1 MKSIRKTMVVM
12 LCIVLLMA
20 CLGMGCSQQ
29 AATPQTLGG
38 SESVALE
45 PSETLE
51 EPVEITFQHAGG
63 TSPAQLEVL
72 DEVARA
78 FEEENPGVKVN
89 IMDVGW
95 GEAHSTYMNSL
106 AAGVAPDIVM
116 MGGTWPVEFI
126 EMGALAPVDE
136 YVSEEL
142 LDSFFDSGFDAVR
155 KEGDD
160 HVYGIPWDGSTWALF
175 YRTDLFEEA
184 GLDPNSPPTT
194 WEEVVEYG
202 EKLSQNGTSGLV
214 FPCAGWEP
222 DDFFLPFLWQADNTI
237 EKFEDGIWTSTLDD
251 ENGIAAAKFYYD
263 LIHTYQIVPQEI
275 TGMDWEAC
283 KNAFVSGDAAMMFNG
298 MWVVNSI
305 LQGNPELEG
314 KWATAI
320 SPAGPNGTMATMGYP
335 GTLNISQQS
344 EHKEIAGRFL
354 EFFCTG
360 NDKDYFNRY
369 MIATG
374 VVGWT
379 KDFLELDYANTTY
392 IKPFVDSIE
401 IGHNRP
407 FAPKYEEF
415 RKLYFCP
422 GIQSLA
428 LGQVTPEEFAKDM
441 AEKFNQLH
449 AVG

>member
-45 PSETLE
+45 PSDTLE

-106 AAGVAPDIVM
+106 VAGVAHDIVM
-116 MGGTWPVEFI
+116 KGGTWQVNFI

-160 HVYGIPWDGSTWALF
+160 HVYGFPWDGSTWALF
-175 YRTDLFEEA
+175 NRTDQFEEA
-184 GLDPNSPPTT
+184 GLDPHTPPTT
-194 WEEVVEYG
+194 LEE
-202 EKLSQNGTSGLV
+202 
-214 FPCAGWEP
+214 
-222 DDFFLPFLWQADNTI
+222 
-237 EKFEDGIWTSTLDD
+237 
-251 ENGIAAAKFYYD
+251 
-263 LIHTYQIVPQEI
+263 LIQY
-275 TGMDWEAC
+275 
-283 KNAFVSGDAAMMFNG
+283 
-298 MWVVNSI
+298 
-305 LQGNPELEG
+305 
-314 KWATAI
+314 
-320 SPAGPNGTMATMGYP
+320 
-335 GTLNISQQS
+335 
-344 EHKEIAGRFL
+344 R
-354 EFFCTG
+354 
-360 NDKDYFNRY
+360 
-369 MIATG
+369 
-374 VVGWT
+374 
-379 KDFLELDYANTTY
+379 
-392 IKPFVDSIE
+392 
-401 IGHNRP
+401 
-407 FAPKYEEF
+407 
-415 RKLYFCP
+415 
-422 GIQSLA
+422 
-428 LGQVTPEEFAKDM
+428 
-441 AEKFNQLH
+441 
-449 AVG
+449 